1 MHKLKIDVGTLWAMV
16 DPDGKLVKKI
26 GEKQMEALLHRIN
39 DKVVPEVLSE
49 GITAIRRAPQADG
62 KFGAI
67 MVLKTMKEG

>member
-1 MHKLKIDVGTLWAMV
+1 MA
-16 DPDGKLVKKI
+16 
-26 GEKQMEALLHRIN
+26 ALLHRIN
-39 DKVVPEVLSE
+39 DKVVPEVLGA